1 MEKLISPAC
10 KAENDGSAK
19 FCAECGAN
27 IEKLKK
33 AQTARACP
41 ECGAGIADDAKFC
54 PECGSNLEEAARLK
68 NAKKC
73 VQCGA
78 ELEATAAFCPECGA
92 NQSAGSKQA
101 YGAQGFNAANSR
113 QSQEFQSR
121 NEQPQP
127 AATPLEADDLL
138 MRAYITGST
147 EPFAANHHYEHYRN
161 AFIKCE
167 KNNSKVGWNWGAFWL
182 SGLNL
187 LYRKSYLWGIITI
200 IAGYALAPV
209 TSGLTSVLAMFLPA
223 MFADSLHYSRYRE
236 RLMLAKSTY
245 PNDLARQISYM
256 AEHGGVN
263 TALPVTFFI
272 IALIIGAIIAV
283 IVAAINDYF

>member
-1 MEKLISPAC
+1 MEKLICPAC
-10 KAENDGSAK
+10 KAENDGS
-19 FCAECGAN
+19 
-27 IEKLKK
+27 
-33 AQTARACP
+33 
-41 ECGAGIADDAKFC
+41 AKFC

-78 ELEATAAFCPECGA
+78 ELESNAAFCSECGA
-92 NQSAGSKQA
+92 NQSARNKQA
-101 YGAQGFNAANSR
+101 YGAQESNTANSR
-113 QSQEFQSR
+113 QSQDYR
-121 NEQPQP
+121 LKNEQPQT
-127 AATPLEADDLL
+127 ATTETEALL

-147 EPFAANHHYEHYRN
+147 DPFAVKHHYEHYRN

-167 KNNSKVGWNWGAFWL
+167 KNYSKVGWNWGAFWL

-187 LYRKSYLWGIITI
+187 LYRKSYLWGFIII

-209 TSGLTSVLAMFLPA
+209 TSGITSVLAMFLPG
-223 MFADSLHYSRYRE
+223 MFADSFHYSRYHE
-236 RLMLAKSTY
+236 KLMLAKSTY
-245 PNDLARQISYM
+245 PNDPTRQISYM

-272 IALIIGAIIAV
+272 IALFIGAV

>member
-1 MEKLISPAC
+1 MEKLICPAC
-10 KAENDGSAK
+10 KAENDGS
-19 FCAECGAN
+19 
-27 IEKLKK
+27 
-33 AQTARACP
+33 
-41 ECGAGIADDAKFC
+41 AKFC

-78 ELEATAAFCPECGA
+78 EVEANAAFCPECGA
-92 NQSAGSKQA
+92 NQSSYARQE
-101 YGAQGFNAANSR
+101 YGAQESNTANSR
-113 QSQEFQSR
+113 QSQDYR
-121 NEQPQP
+121 LKNEQPQT
-127 AATPLEADDLL
+127 ATTETEALL

-147 EPFAANHHYEHYRN
+147 DPFAVKHHYEHYRN

-167 KNNSKVGWNWGAFWL
+167 KNYSKVGWNWGAFWL

-187 LYRKSYLWGIITI
+187 LYRKSYLWGFIII

-209 TSGLTSVLAMFLPA
+209 TSGITSVLAMFLPG
-223 MFADSLHYSRYRE
+223 MFADSFHYSRYHE
-236 RLMLAKSTY
+236 KLMLAKSTY
-245 PNDLARQISYM
+245 PNDPARQISYM

-272 IALIIGAIIAV
+272 IALIIGAV

>member
-1 MEKLISPAC
+1 MEKLICPAC

-27 IEKLKK
+27 IEELKK
-33 AQTARACP
+33 AQTARTCP
-41 ECGAGIADDAKFC
+41 ECGADIADDAKFC
-54 PECGSNLEEAARLK
+54 PECGSNLEEAARSQ

-73 VQCGA
+73 VQCGT
-78 ELEATAAFCPECGA
+78 ELESNAAFCSECGA
-92 NQSAGSKQA
+92 NQSAGNKQA
-101 YGAQGFNAANSR
+101 YGAEDSNAANSR
-113 QSQEFQSR
+113 QSQDYQPK
-121 NEQPQP
+121 NEQPQTA
-127 AATPLEADDLL
+127 AATEDDDLL

-147 EPFAANHHYEHYRN
+147 DPFAADHNYEHYRN

-187 LYRKSYLWGIITI
+187 LYRKSYLWGSIII

-209 TSGLTSVLAMFLPA
+209 TSGITSVLAMFLPG
-223 MFADSLHYSRYRE
+223 MFADYFHYARYRE
-236 RLMLAKSTY
+236 QLMLAKSTY
-245 PNDLARQISYM
+245 PNDPTRQISYM

-263 TALPVTFFI
+263 TALPGTFFI
-272 IALIIGAIIAV
+272 IALIVGVIIGIAMT
-283 IVAAINDYF
+283 ADKGYF

>member
-1 MEKLISPAC
+1 MEKLICPAC
-10 KAENDGSAK
+10 KAENDGSAR

-27 IEKLKK
+27 IEELKK
-33 AQTARACP
+33 AQTARTCP
-41 ECGAGIADDAKFC
+41 ECGADIADDAKFC
-54 PECGSNLEEAARLK
+54 PECGSNLEEAAQSQ

-78 ELEATAAFCPECGA
+78 ELESNAAFCSECGA
-92 NQSAGSKQA
+92 NQSARNKQA
-101 YGAQGFNAANSR
+101 YGAEDFNAANNR
-113 QSQEFQSR
+113 QSQDYQPK
-121 NEQPQP
+121 NEQPQTE
-127 AATPLEADDLL
+127 AATEDDDLL

-147 EPFAANHHYEHYRN
+147 DPFAADHNYEHYRN

-187 LYRKSYLWGIITI
+187 LYRKSYLWGFIII
-200 IAGYALAPV
+200 IVGYALAPV
-209 TSGLTSVLAMFLPA
+209 TSGITSVLAMFLPG
-223 MFADSLHYSRYRE
+223 MFADSFHYSRYHE
-236 RLMLAKSTY
+236 KLMLAKSTY
-245 PNDLARQISYM
+245 PNDPTRQISYM

-272 IALIIGAIIAV
+272 IALIIGAV

>member
-1 MEKLISPAC
+1 MEKLICPAC

-27 IEKLKK
+27 IEELKK
-33 AQTARACP
+33 AQTARTCP
-41 ECGAGIADDAKFC
+41 ECGADIADDAKFC
-54 PECGSNLEEAARLK
+54 PECGSNLEEAAQSQ

-78 ELEATAAFCPECGA
+78 ELESNAAFCSECGA
-92 NQSAGSKQA
+92 NQSARNKQA
-101 YGAQGFNAANSR
+101 YGAEDFNAANNR
-113 QSQEFQSR
+113 QSQDYQPK
-121 NEQPQP
+121 NEQPQTE
-127 AATPLEADDLL
+127 AATEDDDLL

-147 EPFAANHHYEHYRN
+147 DPFAADHNYEHYRN

-187 LYRKSYLWGIITI
+187 LYRKSYLWGFIII
-200 IAGYALAPV
+200 IVGYALAPV
-209 TSGLTSVLAMFLPA
+209 TSGITSVLAMFLPG
-223 MFADSLHYSRYRE
+223 MFADSFHYSRYHE
-236 RLMLAKSTY
+236 KLMLAKSTY
-245 PNDLARQISYM
+245 PNDPTRQISYM

-272 IALIIGAIIAV
+272 IALIIGAV